1 LLVSFRLEN
10 TEKYLRQYAKS
21 LLDSAITEIQ
31 RKDRVREYST
41 GNVTSPIEA
50 SGQLQESLK
59 LIEKDTKSVLEL
71 NIEGN
76 AYGEQIDEGTR
87 STSVSKDKLIQ
98 WIQNKNGFKDLNG
111 KPVNLSNLK
120 EVGRIAGLISK
131 SLKFNGI
138 KQTNFLTNIVESKFK
153 ELNNIE
159 APILK
164 DANDDLDNILKR
176 AGYKKGAN
184 ETFSIQTKITQ

>member
-1 LLVSFRLEN
+1 MSFRLEN

-21 LLDSAITEIQ
+21 LLDSAISEIQ

-98 WIQNKNGFKDLNG
+98 WIQNKNGFKDLSG

-184 ETFSIQTKITQ
+184 ETFSIQTKIIQ

>member
-1 LLVSFRLEN
+1 MSFKLEN
-10 TEKYLRQYAKS
+10 TEKYLREYTKS
-21 LLDSAITEIQ
+21 LLSSLSDEIL
-31 RKDRVREYST
+31 RKDRIREYAT
-41 GNVTSPIEA
+41 RTITSPITA
-50 SGQLQESLK
+50 SGKLQESLK
-59 LIEKDTKSVLEL
+59 ITEKDTDSVLEL

-87 STSVSKDKLIQ
+87 STNVSKDKLIQ

-111 KPVNLSNLK
+111 NTINLSDIK
-120 EVGRIAGLISK
+120 KVGRIAGLISK
-131 SLKFNGI
+131 SLKLKGI
-138 KQTNFLTNIVESKFK
+138 KQTNFITNIVESKFK

-164 DANDDLDNILKR
+164 DANEDLDNILKR

-184 ETFSIQTKITQ
+184 QTFSIQTKIIK

>member
-1 LLVSFRLEN
+1 MSFKLKN
-10 TEKYLRQYAKS
+10 TEKYLRQYTKS
-21 LLDSAITEIQ
+21 LLDNLIVEIS
-31 RKDRVREYST
+31 RVNRNRNYASRT
-41 GNVTSPIEA
+41 VTSPIKA
-50 SGQLQESLK
+50 SGSLQESLK
-59 LIEKDTKSVLEL
+59 IIQKDTKSKLEL

-76 AYGEQIDEGTR
+76 SYGEQIDEGTNT
-87 STSVSKDKLIQ
+87 SSVSKGKLIQ
-98 WIQNKNGFKDLNG
+98 WIKNKNGFKDLNG
-111 KPVNLSNLK
+111 NPVNLSNLK

-184 ETFSIQTKITQ
+184 ETFSIQTKIIQ

>member
-1 LLVSFRLEN
+1 MNFRLEN

-21 LLDSAITEIQ
+21 LLDSAISEIQ

-131 SLKFNGI
+131 SLKLNGI

-184 ETFSIQTKITQ
+184 ETFSIQTKIIQ

>member
-1 LLVSFRLEN
+1 MSFRLEN

-21 LLDSAITEIQ
+21 LLDSAISEIQ

-184 ETFSIQTKITQ
+184 ETFSIQTKIIQ

>member
-1 LLVSFRLEN
+1 MSFRLKN
-10 TEKYLRQYAKS
+10 TEAYLRQYTKS
-21 LLDSAITEIQ
+21 LLDNLIVEIS
-31 RKDRVREYST
+31 RVNRTRNYASRT
-41 GNVTSPIEA
+41 VTSPIKA
-50 SGQLQESLK
+50 SGSLQESLK
-59 LIEKDTKSVLEL
+59 IIQKDTKSKLEL

-76 AYGEQIDEGTR
+76 SYGEQIDEGTNT
-87 STSVSKDKLIQ
+87 SSVSKGKLIQ
-98 WIQNKNGFKDLNG
+98 WIKNKNGFKDLNG

-184 ETFSIQTKITQ
+184 ETFSIQTKIIQ

>member
-1 LLVSFRLEN
+1 MSFKLKN
-10 TEKYLRQYAKS
+10 TEKYLRQYTKS
-21 LLDSAITEIQ
+21 LLDNLIVEIS
-31 RKDRVREYST
+31 RVNRTRNYASRT
-41 GNVTSPIEA
+41 VTSPIKA
-50 SGQLQESLK
+50 SGSLQESLK
-59 LIEKDTKSVLEL
+59 IIQKDTKSKLEL

-76 AYGEQIDEGTR
+76 SYGEQIDEGTNT
-87 STSVSKDKLIQ
+87 SSVSKGKLIQ
-98 WIQNKNGFKDLNG
+98 WIKNKNGFKDLNG

-184 ETFSIQTKITQ
+184 ETFSIQTKIIQ

>member
-1 LLVSFRLEN
+1 MSFRLEN

-21 LLDSAITEIQ
+21 LLDSAISEIQ

-41 GNVTSPIEA
+41 GNVTSPIQA

-159 APILK
+159 TPILK
-164 DANDDLDNILKR
+164 DANDDLDSILKR

-184 ETFSIQTKITQ
+184 QTFSIQTKIIK

>member
-1 LLVSFRLEN
+1 MSFKLEN

-21 LLDSAITEIQ
+21 LLDSAVSEIE

-50 SGQLQESLK
+50 SGKLKDSLK

-111 KPVNLSNLK
+111 NPVNLSNLK

-164 DANDDLDNILKR
+164 DANEDLDNILKR

-184 ETFSIQTKITQ
+184 QTFSIQTKIIK

>member
-1 LLVSFRLEN
+1 MSFKLKN
-10 TEKYLRQYAKS
+10 TEKYLRQYTKS
-21 LLDSAITEIQ
+21 LLDNLIVEIS
-31 RKDRVREYST
+31 RVNRTRNYASRT
-41 GNVTSPIEA
+41 VTSPIKA
-50 SGQLQESLK
+50 SGSLQESLK
-59 LIEKDTKSVLEL
+59 IIQKDTKSKLEL

-76 AYGEQIDEGTR
+76 SYGEQIDEGTNT
-87 STSVSKDKLIQ
+87 SSVSKGKLIQ
-98 WIQNKNGFKDLNG
+98 WIKNKNGFKDLNG

-159 APILK
+159 TPILK

-184 ETFSIQTKITQ
+184 QTFSIQTKIIQ

>member
-1 LLVSFRLEN
+1 MSFRLKN
-10 TEKYLRQYAKS
+10 TKKYLRQYAKS
-21 LLDSAITEIQ
+21 LLDSAILEIK

-41 GNVTSPIEA
+41 GNVYSPIEA
-50 SGQLQESLK
+50 SGELQESLK

-76 AYGEQIDEGTR
+76 SYGEQIDEGTT

-98 WIQNKNGFKDLNG
+98 WIRNKNGFKDLNG
-111 KPVNLSNLK
+111 NPVNLSNLK

-164 DANDDLDNILKR
+164 DANEDLDNILKR

-184 ETFSIQTKITQ
+184 QTFSIQTKIIK

>member
-1 LLVSFRLEN
+1 MSFKLEN
-10 TEKYLRQYAKS
+10 TKKYLREYTKS
-21 LLDSAITEIQ
+21 LLENVIVEIA

-153 ELNNIE
+153 ELNKIE
-159 APILK
+159 TPILK

-184 ETFSIQTKITQ
+184 QTFSIQTKIIQ

>member
-1 LLVSFRLEN
+1 MSFRLEN

-21 LLDSAITEIQ
+21 LLDSAISEIQ

-98 WIQNKNGFKDLNG
+98 WIQNKNGFKDLSG

-159 APILK
+159 VPILK

-184 ETFSIQTKITQ
+184 QTFSIQTKIIK

>member
-1 LLVSFRLEN
+1 MSFKLKN
-10 TEKYLRQYAKS
+10 TEKYLRQYTKS
-21 LLDSAITEIQ
+21 LLDNLIVEIS
-31 RKDRVREYST
+31 RVNRTRNYASRT
-41 GNVTSPIEA
+41 VTSPIKA
-50 SGQLQESLK
+50 LGSLQESLK
-59 LIEKDTKSVLEL
+59 IIQKDTKSKLEL

-76 AYGEQIDEGTR
+76 SYGEQIDEGTNT
-87 STSVSKDKLIQ
+87 SSVSKGKLIQ
-98 WIQNKNGFKDLNG
+98 WIKNKNGFKDLNG
-111 KPVNLSNLK
+111 NPVNLSNLK

-184 ETFSIQTKITQ
+184 ETFSIQTKIIQ

>member
-1 LLVSFRLEN
+1 MSFRLEN

-184 ETFSIQTKITQ
+184 ETFSIQTKIIQ

>member
-1 LLVSFRLEN
+1 MSFRLEN

-21 LLDSAITEIQ
+21 LLDSAISEIQ

-131 SLKFNGI
+131 SLKLNGI

-184 ETFSIQTKITQ
+184 ETFSIQTKIIQ